1 MAKKKTE
8 SVVQEETT
16 DTLAKEKTDSQ
27 IPLDS
32 GAWVESLKP
41 GDLLYSANYTFE
53 DGKET
58 VKVMVLK
65 FKEYVKNSFVDDNTL
80 MADLSPVIE
89 GKESESIKIPKQNL
103 RYGYFPSKL
112 EAIRA
117 FQERIEHMAVVIKEA
132 ADKLEAE
139 ENPQKVTV

>member
-1 MAKKKTE
+1 
-8 SVVQEETT
+8 
-16 DTLAKEKTDSQ
+16 
-27 IPLDS
+27 
-32 GAWVESLKP
+32 
-41 GDLLYSANYTFE
+41 
-53 DGKET
+53 
-58 VKVMVLK
+58 
-65 FKEYVKNSFVDDNTL
+65 

-117 FQERIEHMAVVIKEA
+117 FQKRIEHMAEVIKEA